1 MTRNDYDPKKAHEY
15 YMKHRKLKGRHSMK
29 GMTQQQRERWIYE
42 RDKIKAG
49 AKADRDKVT
58 SSTRQEIAK
67 RSAEAEALREKVK
80 KERLRFKAE
89 AQRKITFIQERLKC
103 LSPEKK
109 KIFKEKLRSQIS
121 QIRDDT
127 SSKNSALTAF
137 SKAETA
143 KRVAANKNTRSKA
156 KQKKVSITV
165 KKERALDVAYKRVRG
180 R

>member
-1 MTRNDYDPKKAHEY
+1 MARNDYDPKKAHEY
-15 YMKHRKLKGRHSMK
+15 YMKNRKLKGRHSIK

-67 RSAEAEALREKVK
+67 RSAEAEALREKIK

-89 AQRKITFIQERLKC
+89 AQRKITFIQEQLKN

-109 KIFKEKLRSQIS
+109 KVLKEKLSSQIS
-121 QIRDDT
+121 QIRNDA
-127 SSKNSALTAF
+127 SSKNSNLTAF
-137 SKAETA
+137 SKDETA
-143 KRVAANKNTRSKA
+143 KRVAANKTTRSKSKA
-156 KQKKVSITV
+156 KKKNIAIN
-165 KKERALDVAYKRVRG
+165 KERELDAAYKRAR